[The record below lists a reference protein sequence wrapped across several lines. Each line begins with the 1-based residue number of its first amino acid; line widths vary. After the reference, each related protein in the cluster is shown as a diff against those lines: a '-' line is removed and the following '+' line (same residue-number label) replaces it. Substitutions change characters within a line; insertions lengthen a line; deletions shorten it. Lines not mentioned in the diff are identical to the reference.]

1 MNRRSGLESDP
12 KYRSY
17 SVAIEKCL
25 KSFEYSNEWA
35 DLISSLVR
43 LIKLIQQYDRY
54 DVIPK
59 KRLLGKR
66 LAQCLHP
73 ALPPGV
79 HCKTLECFDLI
90 FRIMGPN
97 HLAADIS
104 IYGPCLFGLLG
115 PSAMTVKPLL
125 FSLFETYFLPLGEK
139 LRTASLGLLQ
149 GLLPGLEEGS
159 EFFERGNSI
168 IEKFCSVVGP
178 DFFYTCLWQVLIH
191 APSVRHFGTAFIL
204 NHFNKR
210 RHLSTQACFFGTSTA
225 VLLKSIR
232 CLLADNVVL
241 VQRDTLDFV
250 ILTLPVHLVA
260 STSSQKQ
267 QKRRDQCSHP
277 LEGRMAASEMRDL
290 VAAALTVLLRKDASL
305 NRRLFMWLL
314 GSQAI
319 ESADA
324 SQHATTVARIALHS
338 SNAQNDSDSAIQLQ
352 YFKTFSLRLL
362 TEAMQGILKSTLAS
376 PSIVDAQTANRSACF
391 RPFRLMGGLLNR
403 SEIGSLLVEHVLVD
417 FVFFTLH
424 MYHRLQR
431 INGNDGGSKS
441 PHSSAYSSESSSP
454 ANQRSRDQKLP
465 QQTLEMLAQYDA
477 CTMDSI
483 LRNSGESSRNGGRRT
498 LSTTNPRLSFRHS
511 SDPFKE
517 ALPSASTAART
528 SAEAEF
534 MREAELFFANLESE
548 FMWPFL
554 QNHFFLSPKKVRR
567 GWVSAVRFLV
577 EHLPTDTYPEVR
589 GCHLPRMVSGLT
601 VTLSERLD
609 HLTLTEIAEF
619 IDLLVV
625 LIAHIQE
632 HMVTMLDQSLAD
644 VSRPSTT
651 GASSASKQWNKE
663 VVLIAGA
670 IGDVRRLLATFF
682 KHFLCSS
689 SSKMVDNC
697 LDFLRYPGKDLN
709 DLDSKFCEFFNSK
722 AGEVERTVVVDLLAQ
737 LCRLVVE
744 MCNVPLVQPSTD
756 SASTDELNF
765 SLLFDS
771 SCGADDA
778 AALPEW
784 LACLVAGGVLSVDF
798 DTKAVCLHALLDL
811 VEASTSIHGWPFG
824 TSDCNHHHHLH
835 QQQPLGR
842 SGLLLPVLTPQVLS
856 TLAFS
861 LDFFPVAGVSLW
873 CFLNESTYAEDAASL
888 LIRVLSMAPNNVTYS
903 AEVMVEN
910 FIVQQMLSAD
920 PALRTLA
927 HRRFALLWQFQRSSV
942 SSVVASTTTSTLA
955 NATGAGGNS
964 SGLGTCVSG
973 WRRAAMG
980 LPPISNESASS
991 VANFNR
997 CILILLDNLDDTE
1010 TTSSGGSG
1018 SGRWMHFRDSL
1029 FPASSAALATSEAAE
1044 SQKARAEVRQV
1055 AAAWLTS
1062 ALSSGQVGRVVAP
1075 LFSILLHPS
1084 TARASLLSI
1093 RHRRRLL
1100 RRIQREIGVCDA
1112 LGRFRAPSTFEEGH
1126 KQQEMRPKKTTKSMK
1141 ADNGDVFDEEY
1152 CPVNVMTPLQ
1162 STNHDTETG
1171 ISEVERVSIDRARRD
1186 VIQVLQAGGGW
1197 AWRSLLGGIGGVV
1210 HDLTR
1215 SRSPLCRSFFLP
1227 FLSTIK
1233 MITLLLQLLAP
1244 QSQPGEMTTDSAN
1257 LSPFDQLVASP
1268 VKVLPVHEHLLVY
1281 LHRYD
1286 FNQVTY
1292 ALSRLCAIL
1301 RSDVGTL
1308 FVLALAAS
1316 PTASKG
1322 PSNSASETREVLRFA
1337 SCEFPT
1343 LFGTN
1348 LADLLAR
1355 HYRCLMTGGCDDF
1368 ARHSTMDEIGCVV
1381 NCRMPSLLDVL
1392 LFICL
1397 TFLLSLSLPSES
1409 SDNANVRLVAAEL
1422 LQLIT
1427 EKLLHLAV
1435 IFTPTEEGELV
1446 LDTKKDESG
1455 MTALIATLR
1464 DSGSSWIDAV
1474 IRRSGLS
1481 QAVLHCLATST
1492 ELTHISDS
1500 LNTAD
1505 DVSLPLCLRLL
1516 KYNSSTENLAEL
1528 SCLLKLTH
1536 HLLQLTAPRGEPSQK
1551 STATISTPSNSR
1563 LNKTPPA
1570 NTKIASKRL
1579 SNQSSSTSTQVHFSG
1594 TLPWCTSHI
1603 PVPSSTL
1610 KGLTPLS
1617 QSPALLAVLTTH
1629 FIGSCPS
1636 TSHLRSRHVATQMLL
1651 LNTLRLGLS
1660 PTARVD
1666 LHPLW
1671 FNFLRESLIYWGAAT
1686 ALLINLMVSQMS
1698 TILQMLAAPFCH
1710 LLIPMEANKRTPSPS
1725 DYPADYT
1732 LQLLTCL
1739 RGITHTFLL
1748 PIGQSKFN
1756 LLHGITLG
1764 ATAFAHNWSPPAT
1777 KSSPTHRGKSSSNSS
1792 SNFKG
1797 VSPSPS
1803 DYETPEML
1811 RDSIRV
1817 AEALRDFHAHY
1828 NQNFDFTPL
1837 GPSLQRMQQAFLESD
1852 ASSSALQIALL
1863 FTSKDLLGTEVMPN
1877 SSNLALNWARG
1888 RAEMCH
1894 VFPAI
1899 LASLAT
1905 IWLALNQSCDPSS
1918 SLSSPSSGDDLEA
1931 SFETGIDALD
1941 SDSARSVAIPVR
1953 LRCGFNRLPALTALG
1968 HPEVVRRAI
1977 DNLLEPIA
1985 LSHPTLFFAALAH
1998 VWPPPGAVS
2007 SGLGGGSNDLMWL
2020 LSSSPSGLPLT
2031 LRQCALVSLISGAR
2045 WGYQECENKSGR
2057 YVSLSSDP
2065 SNPERPVALLKA
2077 SQAVKTLRNLL
2088 RSPPASLALAFT
2100 LDLSHGEA
2108 VVSSPV
2114 EETLP
2119 PQIMQSSLL
2128 HFLYAWIVTTGGIGF
2143 GSFQSA
2149 SVQDFLRDVVPLTSI
2164 SAAIS
2169 TTSGLGT
2176 AITSPISVFVLVRIF
2191 NEVIIT
2197 LANKDEKRDQKDL
2210 QDICQRL
2217 MEATASIA
2225 GTALEQATWFRRGLQ
2240 VRTVAATAMPTA
2252 SAVDISGGLRPP
2264 DFIHPVASDSALA
2277 EVKVNGNTPPSALRG
2292 SQELPSSDHRD
2303 STSMYASLKEDLPV
2317 LALKMLA
2324 EHMAVFFDV
2333 VYKSEEK
2340 DRVPSALNNG
2350 ILANILPFLKSH
2362 NIANACHYTAAS
2374 QVLASLS
2381 SYQFTRRAWR
2391 REVFELFI
2399 DSTFFQATV
2408 PALHSWCA
2416 VVDNLMTQEKNTFK
2430 EALTRL
2436 TVSQGTGLN
2445 IFTSKEA
2452 EYEQRAA
2459 HLKKINFIVFS
2470 SECEQYSRF
2479 ISDILERLTD
2489 SLRAMTDVNVPILTQ
2504 IFLCTRVLIARISA
2518 DSLASLWFIV
2528 IPELVNVFRIFSER
2542 CNGGSKKHS
2551 ALSFDHLQKLPQS
2564 QLTLLLSACKLLATI
2579 LLLPESTIPQLL
2591 FHRWVFINHRAD
2603 GRCGGKEEEGSESNS
2618 AFQPLMSQISSGLTS
2633 YFLFHTDPR
2642 LLWSHS
2648 RNGNEDDMPNL
2659 HHEEKFPDFSS
2670 RCASRALRVNESSFE
2685 ILEKMIYQGE
2695 NQTYSTQLLSMTSAC
2710 YFILSLKNV
2719 TTFEPLELFF
2729 RSLGEKRTVLETSSE
2744 VFDEGTLSQVLEVSL
2759 FNEFPESMAASK

>member
-17 SVAIEKCL
+17 SVAIDKCL

-139 LRTASLGLLQ
+139 LRTAFLGLLQ

-225 VLLKSIR
+225 VLLESIR

-250 ILTLPVHLVA
+250 ILTLPVHLVG

-277 LEGRMAASEMRDL
+277 LEGRIAASEMRNL

-324 SQHATTVARIALHS
+324 SRHATTVARIALHS
-338 SNAQNDSDSAIQLQ
+338 SNVQNDSDSAIQLQ

-424 MYHRLQR
+424 MCHRLQR
-431 INGNDGGSKS
+431 ISGNDGGSKS

-483 LRNSGESSRNGGRRT
+483 LRNSGGSSRNGGRRT

-517 ALPSASTAART
+517 ALPSASTAARI

-554 QNHFFLSPKKVRR
+554 QNQFFLSPKKVRR

-601 VTLSERLD
+601 VTLRERMD
-609 HLTLTEIAEF
+609 HLTLSEIAEF

-632 HMVTMLDQSLAD
+632 HMAAMLDQSLAD
-644 VSRPSTT
+644 FSRPSTT
-651 GASSASKQWNKE
+651 SASSVSKPWNKE
-663 VVLIAGA
+663 VVLIAIA
-670 IGDVRRLLATFF
+670 IGDVRRLLAAFF

-765 SLLFDS
+765 SRLFDS

-784 LACLVAGGVLSVDF
+784 LACLVAGGVLSADF

-856 TLAFS
+856 TLASS

-873 CFLNESTYAEDAASL
+873 CFLNESTYTDDAASL
-888 LIRVLSMAPNNVTYS
+888 LIRVLNMAPNNVTYS

-942 SSVVASTTTSTLA
+942 SSEVASMTTSTLA
-955 NATGAGGNS
+955 NATGAGGISN
-964 SGLGTCVSG
+964 GLGTCVSG

-997 CILILLDNLDDTE
+997 CILILLDNLDDAE
-1010 TTSSGGSG
+1010 TASSGGSG

-1029 FPASSAALATSEAAE
+1029 FLAPSAALATSEAAE

-1084 TARASLLSI
+1084 TARTSLLSI

-1100 RRIQREIGVCDA
+1100 RRIQRRRNRRLLRAGALPSSTQENSDVDATDKIEEESEDDDEGYDGSECDTDDDD
-1112 LGRFRAPSTFEEGH
+1112 GDDDEYDRNIYAPSGGSPSGEFHFYFSSSISQPSTSEEGH
-1126 KQQEMRPKKTTKSMK
+1126 KQQEMRPKKTTKTMK

-1162 STNHDTETG
+1162 SANHDTETG
-1171 ISEVERVSIDRARRD
+1171 ISEVERVSVDRARRD
-1186 VIQVLQAGGGW
+1186 VIQARIRCN
-1197 AWRSLLGGIGGVV
+1197 ALL
-1210 HDLTR
+1210 
-1215 SRSPLCRSFFLP
+1215 S
-1227 FLSTIK
+1227 
-1233 MITLLLQLLAP
+1233 QLLAP

-1322 PSNSASETREVLRFA
+1322 PSNSASATREVPRF
-1337 SCEFPT
+1337 STCEFPT

-1355 HYRCLMTGGCDDF
+1355 HYRCLLTGGCNDF
-1368 ARHSTMDEIGCVV
+1368 ARHSTMDEIGCIV
-1381 NCRMPSLLDVL
+1381 NYRMPSLLDVL

-1409 SDNANVRLVAAEL
+1409 SDNANLRLVAAEL

-1427 EKLLHLAV
+1427 EKLLHLTV
-1435 IFTPTEEGELV
+1435 ILTPTEEGELV

-1474 IRRSGLS
+1474 IQRSGLS

-1516 KYNSSTENLAEL
+1516 KYNSGTENLAEL

-1563 LNKTPPA
+1563 SNKTPPA

-1579 SNQSSSTSTQVHFSG
+1579 ANQSSSTSTQVHFSG

-1617 QSPALLAVLTTH
+1617 QSTALLSVLTTH

-1636 TSHLRSRHVATQMLL
+1636 TSHSRSRHVATQMLL

-1698 TILQMLAAPFCH
+1698 TILQMLAEPFCH
-1710 LLIPMEANKRTPSPS
+1710 LLIPMEANKRTPLPS

-1732 LQLLTCL
+1732 LHLLTCL

-1756 LLHGITLG
+1756 LLHGMTLG

-1792 SNFKG
+1792 SSFKG
-1797 VSPSPS
+1797 LPPSFS
-1803 DYETPEML
+1803 DYEAPEML

-1828 NQNFDFTPL
+1828 NQNFDFAPL
-1837 GPSLQRMQQAFLESD
+1837 GPALQRMQQALLESD

-1863 FTSKDLLGTEVMPN
+1863 FTSKDLLGTEVMPD
-1877 SSNLALNWARG
+1877 SGNLALNWARG

-1894 VFPAI
+1894 IFPTI

-1905 IWLALNQSCDPSS
+1905 IWLALNQACDPSS
-1918 SLSSPSSGDDLEA
+1918 FLSSPSSGDDLEA
-1931 SFETGIDALD
+1931 YFETGIDALD
-1941 SDSARSVAIPVR
+1941 IDSARSVAIPVR

-2007 SGLGGGSNDLMWL
+2007 SSSLGGGSNDLMWL

-2108 VVSSPV
+2108 AVSSPV

-2128 HFLYAWIVTTGGIGF
+2128 HFLFAWIVTTGGIGF

-2277 EVKVNGNTPPSALRG
+2277 EVKVSGNTPPSALHG
-2292 SQELPSSDHRD
+2292 SQELRSSDHRD
-2303 STSMYASLKEDLPV
+2303 SASMYASLKEDLPV

-2399 DSTFFQATV
+2399 DSTFFQATA

-2436 TVSQGTGLN
+2436 TVSQGAGLN

-2542 CNGGSKKHS
+2542 CNGGSKKYS
-2551 ALSFDHLQKLPQS
+2551 ALSFEHLQKLPQS
-2564 QLTLLLSACKLLATI
+2564 QLTLLLSACKLLSTI
-2579 LLLPESTIPQLL
+2579 LLLPESIIPQLL

-2603 GRCGGKEEEGSESNS
+2603 GRSKGEEVEGSELNS
-2618 AFQPLMSQISSGLTS
+2618 AFQPLMSKISSGLTS
-2633 YFLFHTDPR
+2633 
-2642 LLWSHS
+2642 
-2648 RNGNEDDMPNL
+2648 
-2659 HHEEKFPDFSS
+2659 
-2670 RCASRALRVNESSFE
+2670 
-2685 ILEKMIYQGE
+2685 IYQGE

-2729 RSLGEKRTVLETSSE
+2729 RSLGEKRTVSETSSE